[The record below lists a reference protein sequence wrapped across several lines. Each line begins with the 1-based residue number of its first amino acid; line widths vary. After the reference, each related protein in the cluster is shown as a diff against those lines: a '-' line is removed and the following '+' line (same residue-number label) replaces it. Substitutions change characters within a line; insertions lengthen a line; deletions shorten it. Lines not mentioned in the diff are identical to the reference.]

1 CVLQERVGGEE
12 LSSWSISLSTPH
24 PSAFPPFNQNNAVVL
39 PATLCRLFQRTSE
52 KEKQIEAAE
61 DNETAGYSKAVHFAI
76 LYFLF
81 HGDEQLYIF
90 QPAGGDVSKLS
101 SVTLQL
107 LLNLTSVY
115 FVFYFL
121 FTLSLIIK
129 KSLELPYPSDALV
142 CDVGLLVLLAAL
154 EFLHFFCGVKGN
166 LTESEG
172 YIFGNL
178 IVTATTIL
186 LTVYF
191 LLWQTYVM
199 RADVIISSVL
209 VAVYGADGVLAL
221 STLARFAR
229 Q

>member
-1 CVLQERVGGEE
+1 MVIPAPGR
-12 LSSWSISLSTPH
+12 
-24 PSAFPPFNQNNAVVL
+24 SAGL
-39 PATLCRLFQRTSE
+39 
-52 KEKQIEAAE
+52 
-61 DNETAGYSKAVHFAI
+61 
-76 LYFLF
+76 
-81 HGDEQLYIF
+81 
-90 QPAGGDVSKLS
+90 LS

-166 LTESEG
+166 LTENEG

-229 Q
+229 QCVPKSLREAIKRSQDRVYS

>member
-1 CVLQERVGGEE
+1 M
-12 LSSWSISLSTPH
+12 
-24 PSAFPPFNQNNAVVL
+24 
-39 PATLCRLFQRTSE
+39 
-52 KEKQIEAAE
+52 
-61 DNETAGYSKAVHFAI
+61 AI
-76 LYFLF
+76 LRPGRSTCL
-81 HGDEQLYIF
+81 
-90 QPAGGDVSKLS
+90 LS

-142 CDVGLLVLLAAL
+142 CDMGLLLLLAAL
-154 EFLHFFCGVKGN
+154 QFLHFYCGAKGN
-166 LTESEG
+166 LTESES

-186 LTVYF
+186 LAVYF
-191 LLWQTYVM
+191 LVWQTYVM

-209 VAVYGADGVLAL
+209 VAVYGADGLLAL
-221 STLARFAR
+221 STLARFASVYS
-229 Q
+229 